1 MLFNLYHRFAIL
13 PPGDGNTLTDQ
24 ALSNGR
30 KASATQGWTLASANW
45 LAAIATAV
53 LSPVLPKI
61 AQYFHGDP
69 HVAVLVSLLATMP
82 ALFVALGAWPAG
94 FLADRFGTRRVLL
107 FGVGIYGF
115 IGCSPIILHSLAGIV
130 ATRAG
135 VGMTE
140 AIIMTCSTALV
151 ADYFHGSDRER
162 WLAVQTGG
170 GGIVAVIMIALGGVL
185 GESSWRLPFA
195 MYGIAFV
202 LFPLCVFKTWEPAK
216 HKGEYTQHPKAEASL
231 ASLSKP
237 ADADKDKPY
246 NWTPLILIS
255 LVTLFA
261 STAFYLLIIQ
271 LSFVLTE
278 RGVTASG
285 TIGLGCAVAVL
296 FGTVGAVVFKL
307 LRLSVAG
314 KLTISF
320 TLFAVGFFIVAIS
333 RGFLATEI
341 GASINQIGAGMVL
354 PTLIT
359 WALSELTIEVRARG
373 TGIWQTAM
381 FLGQFLSPLI
391 VLALKNLSGSLSN
404 AVLIYAVACS
414 IAAVASAVSCI
425 RSTSRTLVEAE

>member
-1 MLFNLYHRFAIL
+1 MFRPRN
-13 PPGDGNTLTDQ
+13 GNQLTNQ
-24 ALSNGR
+24 ALATGR
-30 KASATQGWTLASANW
+30 QATATQGWTLASANW

-61 AQYFHGDP
+61 AQHFHDDP

-82 ALFVALGAWPAG
+82 ALFVAIGAWPAG

-115 IGCSPIILHSLAGIV
+115 IGCSPIILNSLAGIV

-140 AIIMTCSTALV
+140 AVIMTCSTALV

-170 GGIVAVIMIALGGVL
+170 GGIVAVIMIALGGAM
-185 GESSWRLPFA
+185 GETSWRLPFA

-216 HKGEYTQHPKAEASL
+216 HKGKYAQHSEPEASL
-231 ASLSKP
+231 ADLSTT
-237 ADADKDKPY
+237 ADAGKKPY

-271 LSFVLTE
+271 LSFILTE

-285 TIGLGCAVAVL
+285 AIGLGCAVAVL
-296 FGTVGAVVFKL
+296 FGTVGAVIFKL

-314 KLTISF
+314 KLTLSF
-320 TLFAVGFFIVAIS
+320 TLFAVGFFIVALS

-359 WALSELTIEVRARG
+359 WALSKLTVEVRARG

-381 FLGQFLSPLI
+381 FSGQFLSPLM
-391 VLALKNLSGSLSN
+391 VLVLKNLSGSLSK
-404 AVLIYAVACS
+404 AVLIYGIACS
-414 IAAVASAVSCI
+414 IAAVVSAVSYI
-425 RSTSRTLVEAE
+425 RATSRTLVEAD